1 MPADHSKPSTSR
13 PRRHAHPRKDV
24 DEDKLDSTHS
34 REIELKRSRGEISCA
49 ECRRLKIRCDKTIP
63 CQSCQ
68 RRGCAALCPNGTLAT
83 GQGTRFVLAATEHLH
98 KRIARMGERI
108 RQLEDA
114 LAILQAKCTNEP
126 HPLLTDDAPSV
137 STPER
142 DDDATAPDAQ
152 ESKSQQE
159 VIEAFGT
166 LSVYDHGVSRFFGP
180 SGGPESRLG
189 SQTSSNASPTSSP
202 SMGSRSPESIRD
214 SLSPPLSSDMVR
226 FSASFPFSPVGP
238 ANAVLEIIE
247 GHLPSWD
254 RACHLSEA
262 YIEHAAWLFRGVSK
276 QQLLLEMLP
285 SIYRRPLPD
294 GAALKDDYSGPH
306 DYALIYLIFAVG
318 ALLDLNQE
326 PYNAE
331 GEHYHQLA
339 RAALCL
345 QPVLEKPSSVTIQA
359 LHLLSVYN
367 GLAGN
372 EVSGGETSLETTW
385 SLVGLAA
392 QLSHSIGLH
401 RDSARWGLSD
411 DIVNRRRLLFWNLF
425 VADSWQSLTT
435 GRPPSF
441 SRQYMDAKFPV
452 VEGSSDDP
460 ENDFGNWGYRFALEC
475 VSEVAALT
483 LTAEA
488 PSYATIMELDRK
500 VREFPIPPEAAALL
514 EDLKTPQDSD
524 EPLPLSVSMTRFVLS
539 HSREVILLS
548 IHRAF
553 FAQAIIDC
561 PDNPLR
567 SQYAPSFLAAY
578 RASCTILKVITDQFA
593 LLPTLCAR
601 FWVIWTYA
609 FSAAV
614 VFGSV
619 VTRGPRSPLA
629 KQAVAQLEVA
639 CELFTKAAKLSR
651 RAAKAWPILIKLKEK
666 AQFAI
671 AAAKTEGSYNGA
683 LWKFDPSDDADELE
697 IFAGK
702 TRLVESK
709 HFTPSPPTM
718 HAVPL
723 SSGSEMQY
731 QPAEALSGYEQ
742 DFKPAISP
750 PSVPPIPTV
759 PSAMPSQQSQ
769 PWYPPHGYP
778 ASSYSHH
785 HQPSPQP
792 QSPYGVHP
800 PYEEPRAAYPEQ
812 HWQPMHGHAPHQNHL
827 PPTHPSHHSQPP
839 PNHSH
844 PPPSLSHPPPHQHVP
859 SQSQRSH
866 HPLHGLP
873 PLQIHQ
879 ELDYATSQ
887 LPVTPTHYRPPSHPQ
902 QGQPQSHQPHQP
914 QAGSSTYRP
923 PSQGPSSQAPTYPVH
938 PSFQNMQQGYMP
950 PAEMVS
956 LGLASRESRLDE
968 RWASFIHESGYLDG
982 INFGGRS

>member
-1 MPADHSKPSTSR
+1 MPADHSKPPAPAPAAK
-13 PRRHAHPRKDV
+13 PRRHARKEPD
-24 DEDKLDSTHS
+24 DDKLDALHS

-49 ECRRLKIRCDKTIP
+49 ECRRLKVPIP
-63 CQSCQ
+63 ALFFLSSACSLLPTFSRFDATRLFLASRVSAEDVRHCAPMGVS
-68 RRGCAALCPNGTLAT
+68 RRAKE
-83 GQGTRFVLAATEHLH
+83 RATEHLH

-114 LAILQAKCTNEP
+114 LAILQAKGTNEP
-126 HPLLTDDAPSV
+126 HPLLSDDAQNK

-142 DDDATAPDAQ
+142 DEDGPPVD
-152 ESKSQQE
+152 SKDIKSPQD

-180 SGGPESRLG
+180 SGGPEYLLY
-189 SQTSSNASPTSSP
+189 TSSSGSPSSSP
-202 SMGSRSPESIRD
+202 SVGSKSPESFRD
-214 SLSPPLSSDMVR
+214 SLSPPLSGEMIR
-226 FSASFPFSPVGP
+226 FSSAFPFTPVGP

-247 GHLPSWD
+247 GHLPTWE

-276 QQLLLEMLP
+276 EQLLLEMLP
-285 SIYRRPLPD
+285 SVYRRPLPD
-294 GAALKDDYSGPH
+294 GAAVKDDYNGPH
-306 DYALIYLIFAVG
+306 DYALLYLIFAIG

-359 LHLLSVYN
+359 LHLLSIYN

-385 SLVGLAA
+385 SLVTFAA

-401 RDSARWGLSD
+401 RDSSRWGLQD

-441 SRQYMDAKFPV
+441 SRQYIDCKFPV
-452 VEGSSDDP
+452 SESSVDGEPD
-460 ENDFGNWGYRFALEC
+460 NDFGTWGFRFALEC
-475 VSEVAALT
+475 VSEVAACT

-500 VREFPIPPEAAALL
+500 VREFPIPAEAAALL
-514 EDLKTPQDSD
+514 EDLKTPQEGE
-524 EPLPLSVSMTRFVLS
+524 EPLPPSVTMPRFVLS

-567 SQYAPSFLAAY
+567 SQYAPSFLASY
-578 RASCTILKVITDQFA
+578 RASCTILKAISDQFA

-601 FWVIWTYA
+601 FWVTWTYA

-614 VFGSV
+614 VFGTV
-619 VTRGPRSPLA
+619 VSRGPRSPLA
-629 KQAVAQLEVA
+629 NQAVAQLNMA
-639 CELFTKAAKLSR
+639 CELFAKAAKLSR
-651 RAAKAWPILIKLKEK
+651 RAARALPLLNKLKEK
-666 AQFAI
+666 ALHAL
-671 AAAKTEGSYNGA
+671 AVAKAEGAQNGA
-683 LWKFDPSDDADELE
+683 LWSLDPPEEADELE

-709 HFTPSPPTM
+709 RLSPSPSIQS
-718 HAVPL
+718 VP
-723 SSGSEMQY
+723 SGSSEIQQ
-731 QPAEALSGYEQ
+731 QPDGIAGYEQ
-742 DFKPAISP
+742 REFKNVIAP
-750 PSVPPIPTV
+750 PTVPPIPPAPTV
-759 PSAMPSQQSQ
+759 PSNSVPAQSASWYTPALEYPSPYPQQPQHPSQ
-769 PWYPPHGYP
+769 
-778 ASSYSHH
+778 SSYN
-785 HQPSPQP
+785 
-792 QSPYGVHP
+792 VHP
-800 PYEEPRAAYPEQ
+800 AYEERRTSYSEPQ
-812 HWQPMHGHAPHQNHL
+812 WQPMHA
-827 PPTHPSHHSQPP
+827 PPTHLQP
-839 PNHSH
+839 SH
-844 PPPSLSHPPPHQHVP
+844 PPPPPPHQHVP
-859 SQSQRSH
+859 SQQTQHPSQQPPHSLH
-866 HPLHGLP
+866 PGAHVPPLHHLQQMDYRSQGAPVSAPHFRTSSSALP
-873 PLQIHQ
+873 PQQ
-879 ELDYATSQ
+879 ESYIRDQRTS
-887 LPVTPTHYRPPSHPQ
+887 PAS
-902 QGQPQSHQPHQP
+902 
-914 QAGSSTYRP
+914 A
-923 PSQGPSSQAPTYPVH
+923 YPVN
-938 PSFQNMQQGYMP
+938 PSFQGMQQGYMP
-950 PAEMVS
+950 PPEMVA

-982 INFGGRS
+982 INFNGRS